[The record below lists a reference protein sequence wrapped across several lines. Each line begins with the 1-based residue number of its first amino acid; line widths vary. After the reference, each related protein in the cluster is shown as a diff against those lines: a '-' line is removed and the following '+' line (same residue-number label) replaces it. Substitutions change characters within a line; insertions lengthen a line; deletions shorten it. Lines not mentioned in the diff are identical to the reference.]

1 MARNRGT
8 RLAIACVIA
17 AVVVLID
24 QATKAAALSGL
35 STEQRIPLLGDLLG
49 LQLAFNPGAILS
61 LGAGFTG
68 LLTLLG
74 VAAVALLVIAVVRA
88 RTVWWA
94 VGLGLILG
102 GAIGNLIDRLFSPP
116 GFGVGHVTDF
126 LAYGTWFIGNLADV
140 ALGAGVIVL
149 VGVLWARRRAAT
161 AQRADTTQ
169 DGQEPV
175 AEGQRP

>member
-1 MARNRGT
+1 MVREQTQRFAVAC
-8 RLAIACVIA
+8 LAA
-17 AVVVLID
+17 AVVVLAD
-24 QATKAAALSGL
+24 QGTKAAALGGL
-35 STEQRIPLLGDLLG
+35 SQEERIPLLGDLLG

-61 LGAGFTG
+61 LGAGVTG

-74 VAAVALLVIAVVRA
+74 VGAVVLLVVAAARA
-88 RTVWWA
+88 RTGWWA
-94 VGLGLILG
+94 LGIGLILG

-126 LAYGTWFIGNLADV
+126 LAYGNLFIGNLADV